1 MGSVPALIID
11 HHMSCQ
17 LRISASAEADYT
29 TYRANDVE
37 VPSTYLVE

>member
-17 LRISASAEADYT
+17 LRISASEADYT